1 VPGLPTTVFTESFLL
16 QGKGIYMNVITQMIT
31 QQLAGA
37 ASRQIAARLGVSE
50 STANTGVQLAVPLIV
65 AALARNASQPQG
77 AQDLHQAI
85 ADDHDGSIL
94 NNLTGYLGNP
104 QQGDGA
110 GILGHVLGD
119 QRSSVESNVAQA
131 TGMDQAAAGNL
142 MEIVA
147 PLVMGTLG
155 KTQRQN
161 NLDSSGLADYLGQQ
175 QQAQAAT
182 PGVMGILNSM
192 LDSNQDGSMT
202 DDLARMAGGLF
213 K

>member
-1 VPGLPTTVFTESFLL
+1 VPGLPATGFFTRSFLL
-16 QGKGIYMNVITQMIT
+16 KGINMSVITQMIT

-50 STANTGVQLAVPLIV
+50 STANAGVQLAVPLIV

-94 NNLTGYLGNP
+94 NNLSGYLGNP
-104 QQGDGA
+104 QEADGA

-131 TGMDQAAAGNL
+131 TGMDQAAAGKL

-155 KTQRQN
+155 KTQQQN
-161 NLDSSGLADYLGQQ
+161 SLDSSGLADYLVQQ